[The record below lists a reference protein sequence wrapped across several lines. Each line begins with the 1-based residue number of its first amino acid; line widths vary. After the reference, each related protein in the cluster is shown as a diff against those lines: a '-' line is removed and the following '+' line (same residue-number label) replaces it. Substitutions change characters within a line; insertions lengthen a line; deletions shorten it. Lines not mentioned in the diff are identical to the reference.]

1 MGILDKLFGTRSER
15 EVKRLLPTVDK
26 IEALSDEYAA
36 LSDEA
41 LRAKTEEFK
50 ARYQSG
56 ETLDDLLPDALFRDV
71 ITDQI
76 LHTADTALRKSSLA
90 NWRIQLRI
98 HSRGDRP
105 SYSRQGRCIYV
116 S

>member
-56 ETLDDLLPDALFRDV
+56 ETLDDLLRRRLPPCARRAGAFW
-71 ITDQI
+71 
-76 LHTADTALRKSSLA
+76 A
-90 NWRIQLRI
+90 
-98 HSRGDRP
+98 
-105 SYSRQGRCIYV
+105 
-116 S
+116 

>member
-41 LRAKTEEFK
+41 LRAKEGLGQNKGWFELP
-50 ARYQSG
+50 G
-56 ETLDDLLPDALFRDV
+56 ETHPAL
-71 ITDQI
+71 
-76 LHTADTALRKSSLA
+76 SL
-90 NWRIQLRI
+90 I
-98 HSRGDRP
+98 H
-105 SYSRQGRCIYV
+105 I
-116 S
+116 

>member
-56 ETLDDLLPDALFRDV
+56 ETLDDLLPEAFAAAREASWRVSGHEALPRAAHRRHRPASGAHRRDE
-71 ITDQI
+71 
-76 LHTADTALRKSSLA
+76 
-90 NWRIQLRI
+90 
-98 HSRGDRP
+98 DR
-105 SYSRQGRCIYV
+105 
-116 S
+116 

>member
-56 ETLDDLLPDALFRDV
+56 ETLDDLLPELPPSPYL
-71 ITDQI
+71 I
-76 LHTADTALRKSSLA
+76 RKEKKVQ
-90 NWRIQLRI
+90 RIR
-98 HSRGDRP
+98 HKKPRTT
-105 SYSRQGRCIYV
+105 
-116 S
+116 